1 MHSCAAVVFMRVVTD
16 GFSFRSACVSV
27 RHHTCGGTSLL
38 PQPQHISHT
47 IHPAPCSITQHAA
60 LTAPP
65 ANACLPACC
74 GPGAVPQYAHHHQR
88 TTQHGPQSHRHPLQ
102 HEYRSH
108 RPLAQ
113 VPAAQHITD
122 NLRRLHR
129 STARCVLLLIVV
141 GLDDLHIKPLTP
153 ES

>member
-27 RHHTCGGTSLL
+27 CHHTCGGTSLL

-47 IHPAPCSITQHAA
+47 IHPGPLLHHPTCSPHSPTRKR
-60 LTAPP
+60 
-65 ANACLPACC
+65 LPACC

-88 TTQHGPQSHRHPLQ
+88 TTQHGPLPHRRPLQ

-129 STARCVLLLIVV
+129 STTRCVLLLIVV